1 MADKEINIKITTET
15 DTGPVDDLASS
26 VEDLQSN
33 ADGASESF
41 NSASE
46 SAEELGTSTESVTGG
61 GIGDAASEAD
71 ALGESAS
78 NADAEVQNLN
88 VDLGM
93 IEAGAMMGVADQ
105 LGQIGANAEGMAQE
119 MNGAAI
125 SVGQLSTN
133 VGMAEPQMV
142 SLINHISNAT
152 FPQNEAM
159 AYVGALN
166 QMGVSAD
173 KLGDSATNMDRIN
186 DATGIGYT
194 NVMQLTQGLQSVG
207 VSADN
212 LPSAFNAI
220 AYAQANVNGGA
231 GTLTQV
237 LKRQASTI
245 NEYGLNTDQ
254 LVLIMQKLSQQGV
267 QGMKMGS
274 ELSKVLKENNGDI
287 SAVEQSLGMQAGTL
301 SNASQATG
309 AYEGQLQQLADEEAE
324 HKTITDQLNAA
335 WEDVSLALSPILSPL
350 GSFMGLIGQAGSY
363 AVGINGLVTLAQSMN
378 TLRNAEIL
386 STIATKASAAA
397 QWLLNIAMDANPI
410 MLVVLA
416 IIALVAILGY
426 LYFNN
431 EMVRNAINAL
441 GQGFMWVA
449 QVIYQAFITA
459 IQSIV
464 ASFQNFL
471 GIVNGIKSTLLS
483 FVNSI
488 IGAFSSLGRTIS
500 GAFSLVKNAVISE
513 LTAIYN
519 FVMSNP
525 IIKAAFDLG
534 QGIIEAF
541 QNATGIHSPGF
552 MFYAIEG
559 ELERIEDLPE
569 SMESGIT
576 RRITTLGSNIT
587 DNFNP
592 TLDLGYEDTAN
603 AGINNISN
611 NSNTQGMRDLIIN
624 IDSVDSRDRVQEI
637 VDEIRRQLN
646 FDNKTAG
653 RSV

>member
-1 MADKEINIKITTET
+1 LADKEINIKITTET

-41 NSASE
+41 DGAAE
-46 SAEELGTSTESVTGG
+46 SADGLGASTESVTGG

-309 AYEGQLQQLADEEAE
+309 EYEGQLQQLADEEAE
-324 HKTITDQLNAA
+324 HKTITDQLNAV

-416 IIALVAILGY
+416 IIALVAILAY

-431 EMVRNAINAL
+431 EQVRNAINAL
-441 GQGFMWVA
+441 GQTFVWIG
-449 QVIYQAFITA
+449 QVIYTSIMSAVNTA
-459 IQSIV
+459 ISWFNTLRNYVVGFANNFINTLRN
-464 ASFQNFL
+464 ASANA
-471 GIVNGIKSTLLS
+471 VNGFVSYITQLPGRLKGELDNMLQMAQS
-483 FVNSI
+483 FMMDIANMMTG
-488 IGAFSSLGRTIS
+488 GAAGMVVGWITGS
-500 GAFSLVKNAVISE
+500 GE
-513 LTAIYN
+513 
-519 FVMSNP
+519 
-525 IIKAAFDLG
+525 
-534 QGIIEAF
+534 
-541 QNATGIHSPGF
+541 HSPGYMYDAF
-552 MFYAIEG
+552 QG
-559 ELERIEDLPE
+559 ELKEMENIAEDTSSNLPKTIR
-569 SMESGIT
+569 GI
-576 RRITTLGSNIT
+576 GSNIVDEFGEPT
-587 DNFNP
+587 FN
-592 TLDLGYEDTAN
+592 LGYEDTAN
-603 AGINNISN
+603 AGISNISN

-624 IDSVDSRDRVQEI
+624 IDSVDSRDRVQEL
-637 VDEIRRQLN
+637 VDEIIRQLR

>member
-1 MADKEINIKITTET
+1 LADKEINIKITTET

-41 NSASE
+41 DGAAE
-46 SAEELGTSTESVTGG
+46 SADGLGASTESVTGG

-309 AYEGQLQQLADEEAE
+309 EYEGQLQQLADEEAE
-324 HKTITDQLNAA
+324 HKTITDQLNAV

-416 IIALVAILGY
+416 IIALVAILAY

-431 EMVRNAINAL
+431 EQVRNAINAL
-441 GQGFMWVA
+441 GQTFVWIG
-449 QVIYQAFITA
+449 QVIYTSIMSAVNTA
-459 IQSIV
+459 ISWFNTLRNYV
-464 ASFQNFL
+464 VGFANNFINTL
-471 GIVNGIKSTLLS
+471 RNAAANAVNGFVSYITQLPGRLKGELDNMLQMAQS
-483 FVNSI
+483 FMMDIANMMTG
-488 IGAFSSLGRTIS
+488 GAAGMVVGWITGS
-500 GAFSLVKNAVISE
+500 GE
-513 LTAIYN
+513 
-519 FVMSNP
+519 
-525 IIKAAFDLG
+525 
-534 QGIIEAF
+534 
-541 QNATGIHSPGF
+541 HSPGYMYDAF
-552 MFYAIEG
+552 QG
-559 ELERIEDLPE
+559 ELKEMENIAEDTSSNLPKTIR
-569 SMESGIT
+569 GI
-576 RRITTLGSNIT
+576 GSNIVDEFGEPT
-587 DNFNP
+587 FN
-592 TLDLGYEDTAN
+592 LGYEDTAN
-603 AGINNISN
+603 AGISNISN

-624 IDSVDSRDRVQEI
+624 IDSVDSRDRVQEL
-637 VDEIRRQLN
+637 VDEIIRQLR

>member
-41 NSASE
+41 DGAAE
-46 SAEELGTSTESVTGG
+46 SADGLGASTESVTGG

-309 AYEGQLQQLADEEAE
+309 EYEGQLQQLADEEAE
-324 HKTITDQLNAA
+324 HKTITDQLNAV

-416 IIALVAILGY
+416 IIALVAILAY

-431 EMVRNAINAL
+431 EQVRNAINAL
-441 GQGFMWVA
+441 GQTFVWIG
-449 QVIYQAFITA
+449 QVIYTSIMSAVNTA
-459 IQSIV
+459 ISWFNTLRNYV
-464 ASFQNFL
+464 VGFANNFINTL
-471 GIVNGIKSTLLS
+471 RNAAANAVNGFVSYITQLPGRLKGELDNMLQMAQS
-483 FVNSI
+483 FMMDIANMMTG
-488 IGAFSSLGRTIS
+488 GAAGMVVGWITGS
-500 GAFSLVKNAVISE
+500 GE
-513 LTAIYN
+513 
-519 FVMSNP
+519 
-525 IIKAAFDLG
+525 
-534 QGIIEAF
+534 
-541 QNATGIHSPGF
+541 HSPGYMYDAF
-552 MFYAIEG
+552 QG
-559 ELERIEDLPE
+559 ELKEMENIAEDTSSNLPKTIR
-569 SMESGIT
+569 GI
-576 RRITTLGSNIT
+576 GSNIVDEFGEPT
-587 DNFNP
+587 FN
-592 TLDLGYEDTAN
+592 LGYEDTAN
-603 AGINNISN
+603 AGISNISN

-624 IDSVDSRDRVQEI
+624 IDSVDSRDRVQEL
-637 VDEIRRQLN
+637 VDEIIRQLR

>member
-1 MADKEINIKITTET
+1 
-15 DTGPVDDLASS
+15 
-26 VEDLQSN
+26 
-33 ADGASESF
+33 
-41 NSASE
+41 
-46 SAEELGTSTESVTGG
+46 
-61 GIGDAASEAD
+61 
-71 ALGESAS
+71 
-78 NADAEVQNLN
+78 
-88 VDLGM
+88 
-93 IEAGAMMGVADQ
+93 
-105 LGQIGANAEGMAQE
+105 
-119 MNGAAI
+119 
-125 SVGQLSTN
+125 
-133 VGMAEPQMV
+133 
-142 SLINHISNAT
+142 
-152 FPQNEAM
+152 
-159 AYVGALN
+159 
-166 QMGVSAD
+166 
-173 KLGDSATNMDRIN
+173 MDRIN

-309 AYEGQLQQLADEEAE
+309 EYEGQLQQLADEEAE
-324 HKTITDQLNAA
+324 HKTITDQLNAV

-416 IIALVAILGY
+416 IIALVAILAY

-431 EMVRNAINAL
+431 EQVRNAINAL
-441 GQGFMWVA
+441 GQTFVWIG
-449 QVIYQAFITA
+449 QVIYTSIMSAVNTA
-459 IQSIV
+459 ISWFNTLRNYV
-464 ASFQNFL
+464 VGFANNFINTL
-471 GIVNGIKSTLLS
+471 RNAAANAVNGFVSYITQLPGRLKGELDNMLQMAQS
-483 FVNSI
+483 FMMDIANMMTG
-488 IGAFSSLGRTIS
+488 GAAGMVVGWITGS
-500 GAFSLVKNAVISE
+500 GE
-513 LTAIYN
+513 
-519 FVMSNP
+519 
-525 IIKAAFDLG
+525 
-534 QGIIEAF
+534 
-541 QNATGIHSPGF
+541 HSPGYMYDAF
-552 MFYAIEG
+552 QG
-559 ELERIEDLPE
+559 ELKEMENIAEDTSSNLPKTIR
-569 SMESGIT
+569 GI
-576 RRITTLGSNIT
+576 GSNIVDEFGEPT
-587 DNFNP
+587 FN
-592 TLDLGYEDTAN
+592 LGYEDTAN
-603 AGINNISN
+603 AGISNISN

-624 IDSVDSRDRVQEI
+624 IDSVDSRDRVQEL
-637 VDEIRRQLN
+637 VDEIIRQLR